1 MRLLNT
7 LTGIKETI
15 EKPEGRPLSLFVC
28 GPTVYDYAHIGHART
43 YIAFDLLVRYLRG
56 EGWEV
61 QYLQNITDVDDKII
75 ERARA
80 RHMTPAELAEEF
92 ERAYLEDM
100 GRIGVSSVSTFARA
114 SAHIDDIVRQV
125 ETLLAKGH
133 AYEIPGNGYY
143 FDIASFP
150 EYGKLSKRTAAQ
162 AEDAVTRIDE
172 HVGKRNKGD
181 FALWKLV
188 SVPDGHEE
196 PFSLVD
202 GEPAWRTKL
211 GWGRPG
217 WHIEDTAITEHFFGP
232 QYDIHGG
239 AEDLKFPHHEAE
251 IAQQEA
257 ASGKKPFVRI
267 WLHTGF
273 MRVDGTKM
281 GKSLGN
287 FITIR
292 TFLET
297 HAPETLRFLV
307 ASHHY
312 RSPVNYTPE
321 TAVAAAHSLDTLRDF
336 LDRLSF
342 VSRHEPATTEGN
354 DDFTN
359 LIDAA
364 ITSFHAA
371 LEDDFNTPEAIAA
384 LFTYIN
390 AIKPR
395 IWTLSH
401 SQAEKAKEPVRT
413 ALELFGI
420 PYRNEIPENA
430 VSTLA
435 EERELCRTNKQFAQA
450 DDLRKK
456 IGALGYSVDDTPIG
470 PFVRKIP
477 ML

>member
-1 MRLLNT
+1 MRLFNT
-7 LTGIKETI
+7 LTGTKETL

-43 YIAFDLLVRYLRG
+43 YIAFDLLVRYLRAK
-56 EGWEV
+56 GWEV
-61 QYLQNITDVDDKII
+61 RYLQNITDVDDKII

-80 RHMTPAELAEEF
+80 RHIAPAELAAEF
-92 ERAYLEDM
+92 EQTYLEDM

-125 ETLLAKGH
+125 ETLLEKGH

-188 SVPDGHEE
+188 AVPPECKD

-202 GEPAWRTKL
+202 GEPAWRTRL

-232 QYDIHGG
+232 QYDVHGG

-273 MRVDGTKM
+273 MRVEGAKM

-321 TAVAAAHSLDTLRDF
+321 TAAAAARSLDALRDF

-342 VSRHEPATTEGN
+342 VSHHEHETVEENNGITKLT
-354 DDFTN
+354 DT
-359 LIDAA
+359 AA
-364 ITSFHAA
+364 TSFHAA

-384 LFTYIN
+384 LFTYMN
-390 AIKPR
+390 GIKPR
-395 IWTLSH
+395 IWTLSP
-401 SQAEKAKEPVRT
+401 SQAEQAKEPVRA
-413 ALELFGI
+413 ALTLFGI
-420 PYRNEIPENA
+420 PYQSAMPEAA
-430 VSTLA
+430 VSALA

-477 ML
+477 IL